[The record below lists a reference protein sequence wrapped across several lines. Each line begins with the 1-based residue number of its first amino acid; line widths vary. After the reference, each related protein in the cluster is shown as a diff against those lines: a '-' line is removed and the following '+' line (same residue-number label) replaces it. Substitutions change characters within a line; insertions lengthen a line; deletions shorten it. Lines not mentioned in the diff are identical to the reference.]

1 MPSFTCELF
10 WIFGSLFAVLTLASA
25 IGYAL
30 KRRMPGDIAVEN
42 LTARIR
48 SWWIMVLIGGGA
60 LLAGPAVVILLFA
73 LLSFVALREF
83 LTQTPV
89 RRSDHSALFAC
100 FFVVLPVQYLLIARA
115 SYGLF
120 AIWIPVYGF
129 LALPLL
135 ALIFTD
141 TKEFLNRT
149 AATHWGLMICVYCVS
164 HIPALMTLRIA
175 GYEKRTPLLVVF
187 IVLIAQASDILQYTW
202 GKLLGKHAI
211 APVLSPSKTVEGFA
225 GGVLSAALLGVL
237 LSPIT
242 PFNVWQSGL
251 MALLIASLGFLGG
264 LVLSAIKRDRGIKD
278 WSQLIEGHGGMLDR
292 LDSLCFSAPVFFH
305 LTRYFFS
312 ER

>member
-25 IGYAL
+25 IGYGL
-30 KRRMPGDIAVEN
+30 KRRTPGDIAVEN

-60 LLAGPAVVILLFA
+60 LLAGPTVVVLLFA

-141 TKEFLNRT
+141 TKEFL
-149 AATHWGLMICVYCVS
+149 H
-164 HIPALMTLRIA
+164 
-175 GYEKRTPLLVVF
+175 RTPLLVVF
-187 IVLIAQASDILQYTW
+187 IVSITQASDILQYIW
-202 GKLLGKHAI
+202 GKLFGKHAI

-225 GGVLSAALLGVL
+225 GGVLSAALLGAL

-242 PFNVWQSGL
+242 PFNAWQSGL
-251 MALLIASLGFLGG
+251 MALLIASLGFLGR